1 VVTLW
6 TTGATIAAPLRLIG
20 GGPLIQLT
28 GTGTG
33 LVASGHRTLLLVPVA
48 AVSVLT
54 RSPQKVGH
62 VTVGAAASDQQ
73 AARFSGGR
81 AAARC
86 SPS

>member
-6 TTGATIAAPLRLIG
+6 TTGATIAAPLGLVA

-33 LVASGHRTLLLVPVA
+33 LVVSGLLTLLLAPVA

-54 RSPQKVGH
+54 RSPEK
-62 VTVGAAASDQQ
+62 TLPRPA
-73 AARFSGGR
+73 
-81 AAARC
+81 
-86 SPS
+86 